1 MAKPSRVIILVED
14 NRHQQFILRY
24 LRRVG
29 LELHAMRF
37 VPSPPGAGSGEQ
49 WVREQFAQEV
59 AAYRSRRAH
68 AETKLIVV
76 VDADTHS
83 VQERLAQLD
92 RVLHDAGV
100 RPLDSNTEQI
110 ARLIPKRNV
119 ETWILCLNDVPV
131 DEVTDYKRTHNDWT
145 ALIRTAVVTLYE
157 WTWPNARIPAKCV
170 DSLQRGIRE
179 LSRLDFRTS

>member
-1 MAKPSRVIILVED
+1 MAKPSQVIVLVED
-14 NRHQQFILRY
+14 NRHQQLILRY

-37 VPSPPGAGSGEQ
+37 VPSPSGAGSGEQ

-76 VDADTHS
+76 IDADTHNF
-83 VQERLAQLD
+83 QERLAQLD
-92 RVLHDAGV
+92 RTLQDAGV
-100 RPLDSNTEQI
+100 PGFDANTDQI

-119 ETWILCLNDVPV
+119 ETWILCLNEEQV
-131 DEVTDYKRTHNDWT
+131 EEETDYKRTHHDWP
-145 ALIRTAVVTLYE
+145 ALIRTAAVTLFG
-157 WTWPNARIPAKCV
+157 WTRPNARIPASCV
-170 DSLQRGIRE
+170 DSLQHGIRE
-179 LSRLDFRTS
+179 LSRLDFRAS